1 MSTATVDIPLKTLI
15 DELATRQ
22 VEARRISETFKVDE
36 KGRFTVSSEQ
46 NSAYRKVIQEAQ
58 ELKSLIDARKTA
70 DDIAGYLDSPEAPPA
85 AGQFYGSPQGPEV
98 KSLGDLFT
106 ESDAFERARERGF
119 EGSSQI
125 RAGLEGKSIWALSAG
140 TITHNS
146 FGGAQNVG
154 ISELARRKSRIR
166 DLFPKATTKAS
177 VLYGIRETGWTNN
190 AAQIR
195 QRTAADGVSPAAGL
209 PTDQWG
215 RAPESRLDFKPVM
228 YPVSEIAHVLHAHKN
243 ILSDEPRL
251 KSFINNRM
259 IEGVKY
265 REDYD
270 LLHSA
275 GDGEKLTGLF
285 NVPGVQEYQAQATDK
300 RSVQVR
306 RAITKGILAEY
317 EMTGLVISPNL
328 WEELELETD
337 NNGAFRIAIA
347 VAVGAEKK
355 VWRLNVVDTTAM
367 ADDKFLVGAF
377 GTGAQL
383 YDRESVSVTVSS
395 ENGLNFEN
403 GVITIRAD
411 ERVALEVPRPESFVV
426 GTWA

>member
-1 MSTATVDIPLKTLI
+1 MSSTDVSLKTLI
-15 DELATRQ
+15 DELAARQ
-22 VEARRISETFKVDE
+22 SEARRISDTFKVDE
-36 KGRFTVSSEQ
+36 KGRFTVSTEQ
-46 NSAYRKVIQEAQ
+46 NQAYRKVIQEAQ
-58 ELKSLIDARKTA
+58 ELKSLIDSRKAA
-70 DDIAGYLDSPEAPPA
+70 DDIAGFLDAPDTPSA
-85 AGQFYGSPQGPEV
+85 AGQFYGSAPSSEV
-98 KSLGDLFT
+98 KSLGDLFI
-106 ESDAFERARERGF
+106 ESDGYERARERGF
-119 EGSSQI
+119 EGSAQI
-125 RAGLEGKSIWALSAG
+125 RAGMEGKSIWALSAG
-140 TITHNS
+140 TVTHNS

-154 ISELARRKSRIR
+154 ISELARRKARIR
-166 DLFPKATTKAS
+166 DLFPKSTTKAS

-190 AAQIR
+190 AAQVR
-195 QRTAADGVSPAAGL
+195 QRTAADGTSPAAGL
-209 PTDQWG
+209 PSDQWG
-215 RAPESRLDFKPVM
+215 RAPESKLDFKPVM
-228 YPVSEIAHVLHAHKN
+228 YPISEIAHVLHAHKN

-251 KSFINNRM
+251 KTFINGRM

-270 LLHSA
+270 LLHST

-285 NVPGVQEYQAQATDK
+285 NVPGVQEYQALQADK

-306 RAITKGILAEY
+306 RAITKGVLAEY

-337 NNGAFRIAIA
+337 DTGAFRIAVA
-347 VAVGAEKK
+347 VAVGAERK
-355 VWRLNVVDTTAM
+355 VWRLGVVDTTAM

-377 GTGAQL
+377 GSGAQL
-383 YDRESVSVTVSS
+383 HDRESVSVTVSS

-403 GVITIRAD
+403 GVISIRAD